1 MVWLVALFCIL
12 LVGALV
18 RVFVL
23 SARAIR
29 RDMDERFKHVQAELE
44 QEANSVV
51 KNLLNRREGT

>member
-1 MVWLVALFCIL
+1 MVWLILLFSIL
-12 LVGALV
+12 LVASLAVLCV
-18 RVFVL
+18 RN
-23 SARAIR
+23 ARAIR

>member
-12 LVGALV
+12 LVGVLV

-29 RDMDERFKHVQAELE
+29 RDMDERFKQVQAELE